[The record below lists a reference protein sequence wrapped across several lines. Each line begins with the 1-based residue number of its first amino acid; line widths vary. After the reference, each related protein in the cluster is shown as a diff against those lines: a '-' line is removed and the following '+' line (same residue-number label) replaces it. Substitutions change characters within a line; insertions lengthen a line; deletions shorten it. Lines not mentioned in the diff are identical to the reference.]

1 MNCLQAIIAILFQFC
16 VIRVLAILLLTALLC
31 FFIPIFYQK
40 FKQRLSRKS
49 SILSRALLEAIYKP
63 LLILIVLMGVFYA
76 LESLCIAWKA
86 IDMKQ
91 QLHLI
96 RDLSFTGLFTWFL
109 WRFVADSK
117 NGFLRAAENKVQ
129 NKPIDKTLIHGLSQI
144 AKLSIIILAA
154 LSVLQLFGF
163 SIVGVLAF
171 GGMGGVVIGFAA
183 KDLLANLFGSLMLF
197 LDRPFVIGEQI
208 SLPALKVE
216 GTVEEIGWRVC
227 RIRTPECR
235 PVYIP
240 NALFSNLVVENS
252 SRMKYRRFYC
262 RISLRYQDI
271 VKVPAILEE
280 IKSLLKEDS
289 AIDKNRSITVN
300 LNELANTSLNLVVIA
315 YTHTVSSTDFLMIQ
329 QALFL
334 QLLACIQRHGAE
346 WSFPSHNIYLNNPEG
361 IESVYSQHKNGS

>member
-1 MNCLQAIIAILFQFC
+1 MLTILLQLC
-16 VIRVLAILLLTALLC
+16 VIRALVILLLTALVC
-31 FFIPIFYQK
+31 FFMPICYQK
-40 FKQRLSRKS
+40 CKLRLSQKS

-63 LLILIVLMGVFYA
+63 LFILIVIMGLFYA
-76 LESLCIAWKA
+76 LESLCIAWKS
-86 IDMKQ
+86 IDIK

-96 RDLSFTGLFTWFL
+96 RDLSFISLVTWFL
-109 WRFVADSK
+109 WRFVADAK
-117 NGFLRAAENKVQ
+117 EGFLRAAENKVQ

-154 LSVLQLFGF
+154 LSVFQLFGF

-171 GGMGGVVIGFAA
+171 GGMGGIVIGFAA

-271 VKVPAILEE
+271 VKVPAILQE
-280 IKSLLKEDS
+280 IKSLLKENS

-315 YTHTVSSTDFLMIQ
+315 YTNTVNSTDFLTIQ

-346 WSFPSHNIYLNNPEG
+346 WSFPSHNVYLNNAEG
-361 IESVYSQHKNGS
+361 IELASSQNRNDR